1 VVDGH
6 GMVVVP
12 LQVFSGENA
21 YRDRV
26 DIRGVEVY
34 DRMRDGGEI
43 FTTSQPTP
51 AYFGQAFKDAVGGA
65 DEVLGIF
72 IAAALSGTLQS
83 AVTAARAFK
92 DKKIS
97 IVDSRSASL
106 GLGML
111 TLRAAELAEAGWT
124 VDAIAKELTA
134 IRDRSG
140 GFFTV
145 DTFENL
151 LRSGRV
157 TRGRAWLG
165 GLLDIKPILEVGP
178 DGAVIPLDRVRGREN
193 VLPRVLD
200 HLEKRLTP
208 RPQSFR
214 LAIVHAGIP
223 EIAAEIR
230 KDLIRRFE
238 PRDCFLSE
246 VTAAVGVHVGLGA
259 WAIFYQIEDPTPQS
273 AGDPFANRSTS
284 QD

>member
-1 VVDGH
+1 
-6 GMVVVP
+6 MPP
-12 LQVFSGENA
+12 L
-21 YRDRV
+21 
-26 DIRGVEVY
+26 
-34 DRMRDGGEI
+34 
-43 FTTSQPTP
+43 
-51 AYFGQAFKDAVGGA
+51 K
-65 DEVLGIF
+65 
-72 IAAALSGTLQS
+72 
-83 AVTAARAFK
+83 VTAARAFK
-92 DKKIS
+92 DKTIT

-111 TLRAAELAEAGWT
+111 ALRAVELAEAGWK
-124 VDAIAKELTA
+124 VNAIGQELTA

-165 GLLDIKPILEVGP
+165 GP
-178 DGAVIPLDRVRGREN
+178 DDCVRVPASR
-193 VLPRVLD
+193 PRPERD
-200 HLEKRLTP
+200 PGERPERLTP

-230 KDLIRRFE
+230 ETLIRRFG

-246 VTAAVGVHVGLGA
+246 VTAAMGVHVGLGA
-259 WAIFYQIEDPTPQS
+259 WAIFYQIEDPTPLN
-273 AGDPFANRSTS
+273 AGDPFANRTAS
-284 QD
+284 